1 MKTFKDIVSEVA
13 QPLAGDEKR
22 FKEKHKV
29 DTIGDPQNNGDKLY
43 KGSEIKK
50 DKTKKASYED
60 GEDSKVYEE
69 VELDKATHSYKAAT
83 FNGNVVKGTG
93 KTKEAARKD
102 AEDKAKALGSVIRKR
117 LPEEVEEV
125 EMDEAKGED
134 AYYARYGAGGK
145 KKSPEEVAADKRA
158 AAIKKDRE
166 SYSKMRKD
174 LGTDDYATTKKIV
187 GEEVDMNVRTHYAQE
202 YIKLYKKHMKSNPN
216 RQAISKAEHGAY
228 NSVENKYGFKAL
240 QQLKDFHN
248 KNMNENNQVEEKI
261 DVYKAM
267 KDRYGKDFKKKSPEE
282 VAADKEKEKE
292 VKKKSEMS
300 KGLEEKKLTPAE
312 MKKREEVAKAIEREN
327 PNMPMGRKMAIAT
340 ATAKK
345 VAESINEDIKNKIA
359 IYRQDGS
366 FVGLMNN
373 FSDAQKRYPG
383 HVFHSIQTKPIKESE
398 DENIAKVN
406 ESMTQPKQT
415 PKLPNVNA
423 GLTGKTKKLFTV
435 GPKLPNVNDGLTG
448 KAKELFTVEAGET
461 PPSLGSPT
469 TPRSLRS
476 PTTPI
481 RISPPSKAQK
491 WLKNL
496 KAPYS
501 GHPQGGEE
509 DVPLSWSNKT
519 ESYDAEGEMAKTEL
533 RAIAHKALQL
543 HSMMEDD
550 DQLES
555 WLQSKITKAK
565 YMIDSVYDYIVY
577 NMPDDQDDEP
587 AEDYMSALPYPN
599 RPVGGMYGEDVNEN
613 VYNIKPTSVDKGIA
627 AASARKPKTEEVESI
642 DETSPAKAKRYLD
655 AQDKELASGK
665 VATEGPRKSI
675 NRMVG
680 YSRAK
685 EILSPKQML
694 HLDRNKNNKI
704 DAQDFELLRKEKN
717 K

>member
-13 QPLAGDEKR
+13 QPLSGDEKR
-22 FKEKHKV
+22 FKDKHKV
-29 DTIGDPQNNGDKLY
+29 NTIGDPQNNGDKLY

-60 GEDSKVYEE
+60 GEDTKVY
-69 VELDKATHSYKAAT
+69 
-83 FNGNVVKGTG
+83 
-93 KTKEAARKD
+93 
-102 AEDKAKALGSVIRKR
+102 
-117 LPEEVEEV
+117 EEV

-145 KKSPEEVAADKRA
+145 KKSPEEVASDKKA

-187 GEEVDMNVRTHYAQE
+187 GE
-202 YIKLYKKHMKSNPN
+202 
-216 RQAISKAEHGAY
+216 
-228 NSVENKYGFKAL
+228 
-240 QQLKDFHN
+240 
-248 KNMNENNQVEEKI
+248 KI
-261 DVYKAM
+261 DVYAAM
-267 KDRYGKDFKKKSPEE
+267 KARYGKDFKKKSPEE

-327 PNMPMGRKMAIAT
+327 PNMPMGKKMAIAT

-345 VAESINEDIKNKIA
+345 VAESISEDIKNKIA
-359 IYRQDGS
+359 VYRQDGS
-366 FVGLMNN
+366 YIGLMNN
-373 FSDAQKRYPG
+373 FSDAQQRYPG
-383 HVFHSIQTKPIKESE
+383 HVFHSIQTKPVKESE

-406 ESMTQPKQT
+406 AIASNLKSMTQPKQT
-415 PKLPNVNA
+415 
-423 GLTGKTKKLFTV
+423 
-435 GPKLPNVNDGLTG
+435 PKLPNVNDGLTG
-448 KAKELFTVEAGET
+448 KAKELFTVKEAGET
-461 PPSLGSPT
+461 PPSLGSPS
-469 TPRSLRS
+469 TPN
-476 PTTPI
+476 
-481 RISPPSKAQK
+481 RISPPSTPNRISPTSTPNRISPQTKAQK
-491 WLKNL
+491 WLRNL

-509 DVPLSWSNKT
+509 DVPLSWGNTT

-577 NMPDDQDDEP
+577 NMPDDEDDEP

-599 RPVGGMYGEDVNEN
+599 RPVGGGMYSEETGYKYLMTYAKFGSNKERQLTKHIKHTHIMFPEKPTTPERVRYVVANSPEHKKLKVDGYEITHYGEHKKDVTHKNIHKNE
-613 VYNIKPTSVDKGIA
+613 PTYAG
-627 AASARKPKTEEVESI
+627 
-642 DETSPAKAKRYLD
+642 
-655 AQDKELASGK
+655 
-665 VATEGPRKSI
+665 
-675 NRMVG
+675 
-680 YSRAK
+680 
-685 EILSPKQML
+685 
-694 HLDRNKNNKI
+694 
-704 DAQDFELLRKEKN
+704 
-717 K
+717 